1 MQLSL
6 RSMLLAGALFKLI
19 GFLFISILNLLL
31 RPYGG
36 AYLVLLV
43 SLYPGY
49 DPVNWP
55 LALLIGSIY
64 SLLWGALAG
73 LLFGWL
79 YNRCAAGA

>member
-6 RSMLLAGALFKLI
+6 KSMMLAGGLFKLI
-19 GFLFISILNLLL
+19 GFLLVSMLNLLL

-49 DPVNWP
+49 DPLNWP

-64 SLLWGALAG
+64 SLLWGAFAG

-79 YNRCAAGA
+79 YNRCLAA

>member
-6 RSMLLAGALFKLI
+6 RSMVLAGGLFKLI
-19 GFLFISILNLLL
+19 GFLIVSILNLLL

-36 AYLVLLV
+36 AFLVLLA

-49 DPVNWP
+49 DPLNWP

-79 YNRCAAGA
+79 YNRCCARA